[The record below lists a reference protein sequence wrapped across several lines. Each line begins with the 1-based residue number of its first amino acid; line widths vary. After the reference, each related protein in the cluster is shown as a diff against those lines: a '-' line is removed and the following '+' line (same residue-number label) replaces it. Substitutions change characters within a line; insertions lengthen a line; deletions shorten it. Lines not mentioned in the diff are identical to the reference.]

1 MKPKL
6 NLLVVDDEPDAAPLF
21 RQRFR
26 KELADGWLRLET
38 AENGVE
44 ALALL
49 QDYHREIP
57 LIILSDINMPGMD
70 GIELLQHIRR
80 TYPHLQVWMVSA
92 YTQTRGYEAAAAQ
105 HGAHA
110 FIAKPIDFASLKAQ
124 IFATI

>member
-26 KELADGWLRLET
+26 KEVEKGLVRLET
-38 AENGVE
+38 AENGLE
-44 ALALL
+44 ALQVL

-70 GIELLQHIRR
+70 GIELLQQIRSH
-80 TYPHLQVWMVSA
+80 YPELQVWMVSA
-92 YTQTRGYEAAAAQ
+92 YTQTRGYEDQAAR
-105 HGAHA
+105 HGAKG
-110 FIAKPIDFASLKAQ
+110 FIPKPIDFAYLKEQ
-124 IFATI
+124 IFAGI